1 MWEVLLAEAGDTLQY
16 SKPVVESGTGAGF
29 GRFACNRGFLE
40 FDGSKKKENKI
51 RGMSASEEAEGK
63 VDRKGRSSK
72 SFLLS
77 TLLSPH
83 AFSILLPSCNSHL
96 ELKYQTSLFIDLLR
110 VPVLSSSVIS

>member
-1 MWEVLLAEAGDTLQY
+1 M
-16 SKPVVESGTGAGF
+16 
-29 GRFACNRGFLE
+29 E
-40 FDGSKKKENKI
+40 FDGSKKENKI

-63 VDRKGRSSK
+63 VDRKGRSRMAA
-72 SFLLS
+72 
-77 TLLSPH
+77 SPH